1 MSRER
6 IEQIYNWLK
15 GKPCGSKTLY
25 DYLKIKGV
33 TLEEQDIAVLAL
45 TIDILNGVVKPEG
58 NPEVIKNS
66 LYALSQAS
74 EFFGHKL
81 YPVIID
87 FNSRTTQL
95 SNSITPF
102 IAHFKGDHYILV
114 SRISDEK
121 VYFIDEHKEEFLPKE
136 KFLEEFSGYAL
147 IDAKNPSSDT
157 YQLLTDTQAKEVL
170 GGRKDYTKY
179 TRPADLSVYFKKPPL
194 KDTLLSL
201 GITVAT
207 SFIGAGGVKGSFSN
221 FYKTMAISTISS
233 ASTRLAVT
241 KFGWSPGAAQ
251 IFGYAVGGAMS
262 GMMTTQDNSSLYKIA
277 TKNPENWWNNNP
289 ALRGAVMGSLKGA
302 MQGGGNLLAY
312 NAIKNTGFYKNN
324 PFVAGQV
331 ANLFGGAAGYLGFN
345 LVAGALHMQTSIDVS
360 TQYKKK
366 IAGKTPQEWG
376 GGAQPSEPTLRIFST
391 VYKGALSSFKL
402 ALRDPSFQRYMIS
415 QIVALSIEY
424 AIPKKYAQYSR
435 LLGQSSSAFVTG
447 ATFKDGWRNIG
458 SAVYQGALSGLSS
471 YALSSLGGKFDRT
484 TDKNRWGLTPVQMAS
499 IQWLGATAV
508 SSFVD
513 ARTSSGVG
521 SSFASAFK
529 DRIIELAVNL
539 HSFFKTSPAYTQGAG
554 GWSEAQYIEK
564 LTRSEEHTSEL
575 Q

>member
-1 MSRER
+1 MSAESRGKNNSPAKPASEYRPEIDKPLFKSSFKSWIRIVAFIIVAVFLPEQISWAIEYDWRALWPRAAQPLGPQLAANPYQTFSPNYTQNASQIDIPLTIKKILEDIANKPINAVKLSNGTTIELKEPLKMSRER

-58 NPEVIKNS
+58 NTEVIKNS

-201 GITVAT
+201 GITVA
-207 SFIGAGGVKGSFSN
+207 
-221 FYKTMAISTISS
+221 
-233 ASTRLAVT
+233 
-241 KFGWSPGAAQ
+241 
-251 IFGYAVGGAMS
+251 
-262 GMMTTQDNSSLYKIA
+262 
-277 TKNPENWWNNNP
+277 
-289 ALRGAVMGSLKGA
+289 
-302 MQGGGNLLAY
+302 
-312 NAIKNTGFYKNN
+312 
-324 PFVAGQV
+324 
-331 ANLFGGAAGYLGFN
+331 
-345 LVAGALHMQTSIDVS
+345 
-360 TQYKKK
+360 
-366 IAGKTPQEWG
+366 
-376 GGAQPSEPTLRIFST
+376 
-391 VYKGALSSFKL
+391 
-402 ALRDPSFQRYMIS
+402 
-415 QIVALSIEY
+415 
-424 AIPKKYAQYSR
+424 
-435 LLGQSSSAFVTG
+435 
-447 ATFKDGWRNIG
+447 
-458 SAVYQGALSGLSS
+458 
-471 YALSSLGGKFDRT
+471 DR
-484 TDKNRWGLTPVQMAS
+484 KS
-499 IQWLGATAV
+499 
-508 SSFVD
+508 
-513 ARTSSGVG
+513 
-521 SSFASAFK
+521 
-529 DRIIELAVNL
+529 
-539 HSFFKTSPAYTQGAG
+539 
-554 GWSEAQYIEK
+554 
-564 LTRSEEHTSEL
+564 
-575 Q
+575 